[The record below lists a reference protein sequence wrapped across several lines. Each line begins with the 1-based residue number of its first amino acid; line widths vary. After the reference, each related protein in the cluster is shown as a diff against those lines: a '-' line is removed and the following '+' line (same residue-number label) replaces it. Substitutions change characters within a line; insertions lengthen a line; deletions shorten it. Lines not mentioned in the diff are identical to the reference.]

1 MTGSRGA
8 AHRARLAAVSF
19 ARESSDAQ
27 VRGSRRGTERSAA
40 GSRVRTGISVRSGA
54 MAGFGRRSALARGLL
69 GCRESRSSSSE
80 AFVPVMEAAHFRQRH
95 DLAHAGR
102 VDRSRLRGVLAQG
115 QMSARPMVVGK
126 VGLQVSVQVL
136 LTEDND
142 VIEALS

>member
-1 MTGSRGA
+1 
-8 AHRARLAAVSF
+8 
-19 ARESSDAQ
+19 
-27 VRGSRRGTERSAA
+27 
-40 GSRVRTGISVRSGA
+40 
-54 MAGFGRRSALARGLL
+54 
-69 GCRESRSSSSE
+69 
-80 AFVPVMEAAHFRQRH
+80 MEDAHFRQRH

-142 VIEALS
+142 VIEALSPYRSTSRSA